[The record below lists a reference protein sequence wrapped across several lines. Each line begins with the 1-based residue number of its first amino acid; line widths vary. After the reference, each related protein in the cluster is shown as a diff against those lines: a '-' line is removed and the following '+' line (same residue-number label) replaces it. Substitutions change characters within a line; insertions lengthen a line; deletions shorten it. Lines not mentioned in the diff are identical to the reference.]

1 MAKHNSLSNMLPPGI
16 ISLIAL
22 IIMALSDHV
31 MFLVIVF
38 GLIMVEFYFGNL
50 KNKTLTATNKKN
62 DELTLKI
69 SMLEEKIQKDQI
81 SIESLKSIG
90 THFLPIW
97 NHQIN
102 DCIKI
107 STHEMNELSDQFIGM
122 VNDLNIIVSDRD
134 VVNLLSTTK
143 IKDRLD
149 IVSQTLNQLI
159 DMRIKSPEQIFELS
173 SFTENLKSMARDV
186 GNIAAQTNLLALN
199 AAIEAARAGDAGLG
213 FAVVADEVRNLA
225 NSSGE
230 IADKIITTVINVSEQ
245 YNNLS
250 QNFSIDGDT
259 GNKLAVTAN
268 ENIKAVIIQYNE
280 TKAAGD
286 KDAKKLECL
295 SLEVRKKIECALVSI
310 QFQDRV
316 SQILDHVRKN
326 LFQLTEKI
334 MEPENLNVPKL
345 LDQMAQNYTTKS
357 ERDFHQE
364 FTHQAANDSTVKT
377 LNDGEVIFF

>member
-186 GNIAAQTNLLALN
+186 G
-199 AAIEAARAGDAGLG
+199 
-213 FAVVADEVRNLA
+213 
-225 NSSGE
+225 
-230 IADKIITTVINVSEQ
+230 
-245 YNNLS
+245 
-250 QNFSIDGDT
+250 
-259 GNKLAVTAN
+259 
-268 ENIKAVIIQYNE
+268 
-280 TKAAGD
+280 
-286 KDAKKLECL
+286 
-295 SLEVRKKIECALVSI
+295 
-310 QFQDRV
+310 
-316 SQILDHVRKN
+316 
-326 LFQLTEKI
+326 
-334 MEPENLNVPKL
+334 
-345 LDQMAQNYTTKS
+345 
-357 ERDFHQE
+357 
-364 FTHQAANDSTVKT
+364 
-377 LNDGEVIFF
+377 